1 MSDHV
6 YKSIDVTGSG
16 ESVDAAIRRAVS
28 KASESLRHISW
39 FEVDAIRGHVED
51 GAVAH
56 VQVTL
61 KIGFRLE

>member
-28 KASESLRHISW
+28 KAAETVRHISW
-39 FEVDAIRGHVED
+39 FQVDEIRGHVED
-51 GAVAH
+51 DAVAH

-61 KIGFRLE
+61 RIGFRLE